1 MFTHPLTLTPLL
13 ALALALG
20 WTAWRPGQ
28 ISTAVVLACVALLVW
43 ALSRVGRAQQRMLS
57 TQLAN
62 LEQRCAEQRSALE
75 HTQSRC
81 AEVEADLRATEERY
95 LLALRGSQE
104 GLWEW
109 DLASGAVHLSP
120 RWTSMLGF
128 ESHELP
134 NSLQTWRSRVHP
146 DDRTALE
153 EALARHLD
161 GVEAR
166 FDHEMRLMHKD
177 GSVRHVLS
185 RGVAI
190 RDEGGTPYRMVGL
203 DTDVTRLRRV
213 QIVLDAVA
221 EGTAGAFGEH
231 FFAAM
236 VQHFARALEVDCAF
250 IAECVDQ
257 PPTRVRT
264 LAYWSAA
271 NGVVEN
277 FEFALAGTP
286 CEEVLNEGRACF
298 HRQGLAQLF
307 PREAGFEAY
316 LGMPIVASDG
326 RVLGHMAMFDKQPLG
341 DEVLVD
347 RIYRIFLAR
356 AAAEME
362 RMQALERLAVNLS
375 AGTAAST
382 PSRADTS
389 GGTLTASAA

>member
-1 MFTHPLTLTPLL
+1 MMFDPPLTFTSLL
-13 ALALALG
+13 ALGLVLG
-20 WTAWRPGQ
+20 
-28 ISTAVVLACVALLVW
+28 CVALLVW
-43 ALSRVGRAQQRMLS
+43 MLSRAGRAQQRLLRA
-57 TQLAN
+57 QVAQ
-62 LEQRCAEQRSALE
+62 LEQRCNEQRSALE
-75 HTQSRC
+75 RTESRC
-81 AEVEADLRATEERY
+81 AEVEADLRATEQRY

-120 RWTSMLGF
+120 RWMSMLGF
-128 ESHELP
+128 ESHELA
-134 NSLQTWRSRVHP
+134 SDMQAWRARVHP
-146 DDRTALE
+146 DDRRSLE
-153 EALARHLD
+153 AALARHLD
-161 GVEAR
+161 RSEAR
-166 FDHEMRLMHKD
+166 FDHEMRLLHKD

-190 RDEGGTPYRMVGL
+190 RRESGAPYRMVGL

-213 QIVLDAVA
+213 QAVLDAVA
-221 EGTAGAFGEH
+221 DGTAGAFGAD

-250 IAECVDQ
+250 IAECVDH

-264 LAYWSAA
+264 LAYWSADK
-271 NGVVEN
+271 GVTEN
-277 FEFALAGTP
+277 FEFTLVGTP

-316 LGMPIVASDG
+316 LGMPIIASDG
-326 RVLGHMAMFDKQPLG
+326 RVLGHLALFDKRPLG
-341 DEVLVD
+341 DEVLID

-362 RMQALERLAVNLS
+362 RMQALARLASIGADQS
-375 AGTAAST
+375 ADTAASN
-382 PSRADTS
+382 PEHVI
-389 GGTLTASAA
+389 SAA

>member
-1 MFTHPLTLTPLL
+1 MFAHPLTFASLL
-13 ALALALG
+13 ALGSVLG
-20 WTAWRPGQ
+20 CA
-28 ISTAVVLACVALLVW
+28 ALLVW
-43 ALSRVGRAQQRMLS
+43 LLSRAGRAQQRLLR
-57 TQLAN
+57 TKLAQ
-62 LEQRCAEQRSALE
+62 LEQGCAEQRIARE
-75 HTQSRC
+75 RAESRC
-81 AEVEADLRATEERY
+81 AEVEADLRATEQRY

-109 DLASGAVHLSP
+109 DLGSNAVHLSP
-120 RWTSMLGF
+120 RWMSMLGF
-128 ESHELP
+128 GLHELAGDM
-134 NSLQTWRSRVHP
+134 QAWRARVHP
-146 DDRTALE
+146 DDRSALE
-153 EALARHLD
+153 AALARHLD
-161 GVEAR
+161 GSDAR
-166 FDHEMRLMHKD
+166 FDHEMRLLHKD

-190 RDEGGTPYRMVGL
+190 RRENGVPYRMVGL

-213 QIVLDAVA
+213 QAVLDAVA
-221 EGTAGAFGEH
+221 DGTAGAFGAD
-231 FFAAM
+231 FFSAM

-250 IAECVDQ
+250 IAECVDH

-264 LAYWSAA
+264 LAYWSADK
-271 NGVVEN
+271 GVAEN
-277 FEFALAGTP
+277 FEFALVGTP

-316 LGMPIVASDG
+316 LGMPMIASDG
-326 RVLGHMAMFDKQPLG
+326 RVLGHLALFSKRPLG

-362 RMQALERLAVNLS
+362 RMQALDRLASTAPNLS
-375 AGTAAST
+375 ADTAASV